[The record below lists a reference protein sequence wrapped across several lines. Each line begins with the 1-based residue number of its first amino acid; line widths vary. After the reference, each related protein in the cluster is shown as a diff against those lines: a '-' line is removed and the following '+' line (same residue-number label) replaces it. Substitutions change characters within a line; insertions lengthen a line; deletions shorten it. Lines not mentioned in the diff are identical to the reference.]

1 MGTPG
6 QATAAPAFRC
16 WRQNGYMYTYPMA
29 TQVSDNHRNA
39 HREGMERS
47 RAVGKYLEA
56 LYEHRP
62 RRGRKRSPENMR
74 SRLATIEK
82 ELPTATGVARL
93 RMMQEQ
99 KNLQRELAE
108 AERSGDWDLAAL
120 ERDFIRHAK
129 AFGER
134 EGIEYSTWIACGVP
148 REVLAKAD
156 IRPQGARPASPEG

>member
-1 MGTPG
+1 M
-6 QATAAPAFRC
+6 APRED
-16 WRQNGYMYTYPMA
+16 NGP
-29 TQVSDNHRNA
+29 RNA

-74 SRLATIEK
+74 ARLATIEQQ
-82 ELPTATGVARL
+82 LPTATGVARL

-108 AERSGDWDLAAL
+108 AERSGEFDMAAL
-120 ERDFIRHAK
+120 EEDFIRHAK
-129 AFGER
+129 TFGER

-156 IRPQGARPASPEG
+156 IRPQGGRAAPEG